1 MKSRIRNEEIYIKK
15 NQKSN
20 FVDYYE
26 LNKRKEQILNSI
38 YKMKEIHSDY
48 TNGDFFIVN
57 IPEIY
62 KTETDRKNYESRQ

>member
-1 MKSRIRNEEIYIKK
+1 MEKA
-15 NQKSN
+15 N

-38 YKMKEIHSDY
+38 DKMREIHIDY
-48 TNGDFFIVN
+48 INGDFFIVN

-62 KTETDRKNYESRQ
+62 KTETTRKSYESRQ